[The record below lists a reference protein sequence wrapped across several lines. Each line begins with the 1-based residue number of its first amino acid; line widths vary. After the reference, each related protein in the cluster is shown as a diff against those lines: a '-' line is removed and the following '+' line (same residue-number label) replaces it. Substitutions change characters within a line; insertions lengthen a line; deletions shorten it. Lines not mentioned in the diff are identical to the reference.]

1 MAAQIEIL
9 KKERELKELDEKKLS
24 AMWTQR
30 KSRFHQYRQKLEA
43 MQAELTIY
51 AQLRQYYNIRKLQTR
66 IMDDIRFRC
75 LAVNQVAQAAAP
87 PGIDNVKW
95 KTNSD
100 KMRAAINLE

>member
-30 KSRFHQYRQKLEA
+30 KSRFDQYRQKLEA

-51 AQLRQYYNIRKLQTR
+51 AQLRRYE
-66 IMDDIRFRC
+66 
-75 LAVNQVAQAAAP
+75 NQL
-87 PGIDNVKW
+87 D
-95 KTNSD
+95 S
-100 KMRAAINLE
+100 